1 MSMTRVRTLAV
12 GLLACAAATALAV
25 APAQAR
31 QAGKAGKGKQPNI
44 VVIMTDDQ
52 ALTDVAALPNVKKL
66 LADQGTSFTQAVDSF
81 PLCCPAR
88 ATFITGQYAHNHKVV
103 GNFYPYGWYG
113 MQNREN
119 ILPAW
124 LQKAGYRTG
133 MVGKWL
139 NGYGAQTM
147 DVKGEKPKGFDIWRG
162 LLDVSAYDYYNF
174 VMSVDG
180 KKNAYWGD
188 KDFARKLV
196 QFGNIQVIPKDEPVY
211 GKLVQRLV
219 ELFGPPPY
227 KYWGTEKTED
237 YTVDV
242 TGKVFNGLVAAEKDQ
257 KKPFFLWWSPA
268 APHREDVATTIMGRP
283 GPDPR
288 PPKRYVGRSR
298 QFKLPQDMP
307 SFNQDESSFSKLPA
321 NMTTHLKPLDQAK
334 LDQLQLDYEG
344 RMGSLL
350 AVDDHVKQVV
360 STLKRTGQYKN
371 TVIVFTSDNGWLQGQ
386 HRVPGDKFLPYEE
399 SLKVPFIIAGP
410 GVPKGR
416 TVSGQVSNV
425 DFAPTILDLAGA
437 KARAGRTLDGVSL
450 LPVANNPA
458 RRPDRAI
465 LLEAPEPLFASASMP
480 QNKWDQAY
488 KGVRTSD
495 WKYVV
500 YKVSGGEELYDLRND
515 PYEVNNL
522 AGDPAYDAIKAQMK
536 AKLAQLEG
544 CSGPDC
550 LAVPGG

>member
-1 MSMTRVRTLAV
+1 MTMSRLRIATVTS
-12 GLLACAAATALAV
+12 LACLAATAVAV

-31 QAGKAGKGKQPNI
+31 QAGKGKQPNI

-52 ALTDVAALPNVKKL
+52 ALADVASLPNVKKL
-66 LADQGTSFTQAVDSF
+66 IADQGTSFTQAVDSF

-103 GNFYPYGWYG
+103 GNFNPYGWYG
-113 MQNREN
+113 MQNRQN

-147 DVKGEKPKGFDIWRG
+147 AVKGEKPKGFDIWRG

-174 VMSVDG
+174 IMSVDG
-180 KKNAYWGD
+180 KSNRYWGD
-188 KDFARKLV
+188 REFATKLV
-196 QFGNIQVIPKDEPVY
+196 KFGNIQVIPKDEPVY
-211 GKLVQRLV
+211 PKVIQRLV

-227 KYWGTEKTED
+227 GPGDWGTEKTKD

-242 TGKVFNGLVAAEKDQ
+242 TGNVFNGLVASEKTQ

-283 GPDPR
+283 GADPR
-288 PPKRYVGRSR
+288 PPHRYEAKSKGY
-298 QFKLPQDMP
+298 KLPQGMP
-307 SFNQDESSFSKLPA
+307 SFNQDEASFSKLPP
-321 NMTTHLKPLDQAK
+321 NMTDHLKPLTQAQI
-334 LDQLQLDYEG
+334 DQLQLDYEG

-350 AVDDHVKQVV
+350 AVDDHVAQVV
-360 STLKRTGQYKN
+360 RTLKRTNQYKN
-371 TVIVFTSDNGWLQGQ
+371 TMIVFTSDNGWLQGQ

-399 SLKVPFIIAGP
+399 SVKVPFIIAGP
-410 GVPKGR
+410 GVPKGK

-425 DFAPTILDLAGA
+425 DFAPTILDAA
-437 KARAGRTLDGVSL
+437 KATSKAGRTLDGVSL
-450 LPVANNPA
+450 IPVANNPST
-458 RRPDRAI
+458 RPDRAI
-465 LLEAPEPLFASASMP
+465 MLEAPEPLFSSPTMP
-480 QNKWDQAY
+480 QNKWDKAY
-488 KGVRTSD
+488 KGVRTDS
-495 WKYVV
+495 WKYIV
-500 YKVSGGEELYDLRND
+500 YKVSGGEELYDIRND

-522 AGDPAYDAIKAQMK
+522 ASDPAYAAIKAQLIEKMN
-536 AKLAQLEG
+536 KLNDCAG
-544 CSGPDC
+544 SSCS
-550 LAVPGG
+550 AVPSG

>member
-1 MSMTRVRTLAV
+1 MTMSRLRIAIVTA
-12 GLLACAAATALAV
+12 LACVAVTAVAV

-31 QAGKAGKGKQPNI
+31 QAGKGKQPNI

-52 ALTDVAALPNVKKL
+52 ALTDVAQLPNVKKL
-66 LADQGTSFTQAVDSF
+66 IADQGTSFTQAVDSF

-113 MQNREN
+113 MQDRGN

-139 NGYGAQTM
+139 NGYGAQTQ

-174 VMSVDG
+174 VMSIDG

-188 KDFARKLV
+188 KDFASKLV
-196 QFGNIQVIPKDEPVY
+196 KFGNIQTIPKDEPVY
-211 GKLVQRLV
+211 GKVIQRLI

-227 KYWGTEKTED
+227 KYWGTEKEKD

-242 TGKVFNGLVAAEKDQ
+242 TGNVFNGLVAAEKNQ

-268 APHREDVATTIMGRP
+268 APHREDVATTIMKRP

-288 PPKRYVGRSR
+288 APKRYIARSKS
-298 QFKLPQDMP
+298 FKLPQGMP
-307 SFNQDESSFSKLPA
+307 SFNQDEASFSKLPP
-321 NMTTHLKPLDQAK
+321 NMTEYLKPLTQAEI
-334 LDQLQLDYEG
+334 DQLQLDYEG
-344 RMGSLL
+344 RIGSLL
-350 AVDDHVKQVV
+350 AVDDHVKKIVA
-360 STLKRTGQYKN
+360 TLKKTGQYKN
-371 TVIVFTSDNGWLQGQ
+371 TMIVFTSDNGWLQGQ

-399 SLKVPFIIAGP
+399 SVKVPYIIAGP
-410 GVPKGR
+410 GIPKGK
-416 TVSGQVSNV
+416 TVDGQVSNV
-425 DFAPTILDLAGA
+425 DFAATILDAAGA
-437 KARAGRTLDGVSL
+437 KAGRTQDGVSL
-450 LPVANNPA
+450 IPVAKNPA
-458 RRPDRAI
+458 TRPDRAI

-480 QNKWDQAY
+480 NNKWDKAY
-488 KGVRTSD
+488 KGVRTGD
-495 WKYVV
+495 WKYVI
-500 YKVSGGEELYDLRND
+500 YRDSGAEELYDLKAD
-515 PYEVNNL
+515 PYEINNL
-522 AGDPAYDAIKAQMK
+522 AGDPAYAATKARLI
-536 AKLAQLEG
+536 AKLEQLKE
-544 CSGPDC
+544 CSGSAC
-550 LAVPGG
+550 TAVPSG